1 MSELRVTDVVNEAGT
16 GAVGF
21 SKGIN
26 IASGVITATTFK
38 GAVTGNVTGTATG
51 LSGTP
56 DVTVGLLSAQD
67 VTVGGST
74 TITGNLT
81 VDGTQTIINT
91 NTLDVSDTT
100 VGIASTTTASNTT
113 ANGAGIEIY
122 ASSSSLSNNK
132 TLKWSS
138 TGYNWT
144 FTKGGLVVDSGGL
157 NVTGVIT
164 ASSTFDGRAPN
175 VEMNSTSSG
184 AYTLVASDAGK
195 VVSVDNTCNI
205 PNSIFTAGDVV
216 TVYNSSSGNI
226 TLDEN
231 SGVTL
236 RQAGTANTG
245 DRTLAGYSLVTIYFL
260 TTSACVV
267 TGATIT

>member
-26 IASGVITATTFK
+26 IASGVVTATTFK
-38 GAVTGNVTGTATG
+38 GDLTGTVTGNATG
-51 LSGTP
+51 LTGTP
-56 DVTVGLLSAQD
+56 NVTVGLLAAQD

-91 NTLDVSDTT
+91 STLDVSDTT
-100 VGIASTTTASNTT
+100 VGIASTTTASDTT

-122 ASSSSLSNNK
+122 ASSGSLSNNK

-144 FTKGGLVVDSGGL
+144 FAKGGLVVSQGGANITGIVTATGFSGPAQQVPINTQGG
-157 NVTGVIT
+157 T
-164 ASSTFDGRAPN
+164 
-175 VEMNSTSSG
+175 
-184 AYTLVASDAGK
+184 YTLVASDAGK
-195 VVSVDNTCNI
+195 AIGAGGAVTVDDDVFAAGDIISVVNA
-205 PNSIFTAGDVV
+205 TAG
-216 TVYNSSSGNI
+216 
-226 TLDEN
+226 TLALTQG

-236 RQAGTANTG
+236 RKSGSATTG
-245 DRTLAGYSLVTIYFL
+245 SLTIK
-260 TTSACVV
+260 ARGVV
-267 TGATIT
+267 TLIALATDDFYVAGNLS